1 MKPITPQQF
10 AALIALTSVQPGSKT
25 HQALERH
32 LVIGF
37 SKSDAAMMSG
47 IKPQVLNSALRNVR
61 AAAARARV
69 LHVCADGMTRAKGD
83 LVKEAGVSPGVV
95 NALIA
100 SSRKA

>member
-37 SKSDAAMMSG
+37 AKSDAAMMSG

-61 AAAARARV
+61 AAAARAREFV
-69 LHVCADGMTRAKGD
+69 ALTPAETAAATPELRCAPSGG
-83 LVKEAGVSPGVV
+83 PGS
-95 NALIA
+95 L
-100 SSRKA
+100 S